1 MLRSLFEKRENA
13 FGATIV
19 TYFWYFWDR
28 FSSIFEQISIIFW
41 LKFGISCFTCFKRPR
56 DGLKIAQ
63 DGFLEATWAQLEP
76 KLAPSCLEMGP
87 SWLHVGSSWAQV
99 GPKIC
104 PGSVQETLPVRS
116 KRVLGGSRWLQE
128 LKRLSGPLQGPIFA
142 WLLIIF
148 DDFGTYFGTCFWS
161 FFDFSGS

>member
-1 MLRSLFEKRENA
+1 MTSKSICLMSLFEKRENA

-19 TYFWYFWDR
+19 MYFRYFGKYLFID
-28 FSSIFEQISIIFW
+28 
-41 LKFGISCFTCFKRPR
+41 FGVKLHQNLVNVGLSCLTCLKRPR

-76 KLAPSCLEMGP
+76 KLAPNCLEMGP

-99 GPKIC
+99 GPKIG
-104 PGSVQETLPVRS
+104 PGRVQEGLPVRS

-128 LKRLSGPLQGPIFA
+128 LKSGSGPLLGS
-142 WLLIIF
+142 IF
-148 DDFGTYFGTCFWS
+148 DRFLIDF
-161 FFDFSGS
+161 